1 MYVATSR
8 ARAKENDAGTDGR
21 LLRVLDLFRRREI
34 LYASR
39 DRRCVT
45 KITYGSTLIRV
56 RTIFNLP
63 PRKVPAKGPR
73 ELFQVRRRSL
83 RRAQSKVALPPAR
96 RKKSPLSVA
105 AQLSRLAVRR
115 KKSPLPIAAQ
125 LSRLAVRRKKSPL
138 SVAAQ
143 LSRLAARRK
152 KSPLSVAAQLMK
164 SPCSKAQEV
173 AAIGSGA
180 IKSPC
185 SLGARSRRYR

>member
-96 RKKSPLSVA
+96 RNKGRTQSPQRSGGGDGLNPPKKKKLTRPLAKGWVLHTIGRRLRA
-105 AQLSRLAVRR
+105 ACVGGCRADGRR
-115 KKSPLPIAAQ
+115 RAP
-125 LSRLAVRRKKSPL
+125 V
-138 SVAAQ
+138 
-143 LSRLAARRK
+143 
-152 KSPLSVAAQLMK
+152 
-164 SPCSKAQEV
+164 
-173 AAIGSGA
+173 
-180 IKSPC
+180 
-185 SLGARSRRYR
+185 

>member
-96 RKKSPLSVA
+96 RKKSPLS
-105 AQLSRLAVRR
+105 AV
-115 KKSPLPIAAQ
+115 AAQ

>member
-56 RTIFNLP
+56 RTIFNLS

-115 KKSPLPIAAQ
+115 KKSPLSIAAQ

-143 LSRLAARRK
+143 LSRLATCKAQQGTD
-152 KSPLSVAAQLMK
+152 PIPAAQQWRGRTQ
-164 SPCSKAQEV
+164 SS
-173 AAIGSGA
+173 
-180 IKSPC
+180 
-185 SLGARSRRYR
+185 